1 MMDRREKEESCG
13 PAEDRGIPA
22 LTIHERFCCNGGSLL
37 PEPSA
42 GRLAARS
49 LDALFKYASGPR
61 GSACPSRNATA
72 QFRDDPS

>member
-1 MMDRREKEESCG
+1 VDPPRIEASRPSLFMSVSAAMAD
-13 PAEDRGIPA
+13 
-22 LTIHERFCCNGGSLL
+22 SLL

-49 LDALFKYASGPR
+49 LDVLFKYASGPR

-72 QFRDDPS
+72 QFRDEPS